1 MSKRTPHPHPPLAFS
16 KRNPIF
22 TVEKTAFIHFNHST
36 MSSTVVTLIVIGVF
50 VLLAFALISIY
61 NGLAKSRILTQ
72 EGASGIGT
80 CLQQRNDLIPNL
92 VETVKGY
99 AGHENKT
106 LVEVV
111 KWRNQSAA
119 ATNMEEQN
127 TASKGLGQA
136 LINMLSIAEAY
147 PELKANENFQQ
158 LMGELTQLETKIND
172 ARRYYNGTV
181 RDYNQ
186 DLAVFPKNIIGS
198 SFGFKPAAFF
208 AEDAG
213 ANVAPKVSFQ

>member
-1 MSKRTPHPHPPLAFS
+1 MST
-16 KRNPIF
+16 
-22 TVEKTAFIHFNHST
+22 ST
-36 MSSTVVTLIVIGVF
+36 IMIVAIGLLVLFLLI
-50 VLLAFALISIY
+50 LLVSIY
-61 NGLAKSRILTQ
+61 NDLTKKRILTQ
-72 EGASGIGT
+72 EGASGVGT

-99 AGHENKT
+99 AGHENQT

-119 ATNMEEQN
+119 ASTVEEQN

-136 LINMLSIAEAY
+136 LMNMLSIAEAY
-147 PELKANENFQQ
+147 PELKADAHFQE
-158 LMGELTQLETKIND
+158 LMQELRGLEEKIND

-186 DLAVFPKNIIGS
+186 NLAIFPKNIIGN
-198 SFGFKPAAFF
+198 SFGFRPAVFF
-208 AEDAG
+208 AEDAE
-213 ANVAPKVSFQ
+213 AKVAPKVKF